1 MIKTKEDLRFYIQED
16 RKRNGQDRGRIRYL
30 MSLMAGSEQAHA
42 FKYLKC
48 LRHEEYHINN
58 KGFLHKLLAAY
69 FHVRLGR
76 MGLRYCITI
85 HPNICGYGL
94 KIMHLS
100 GGGGILINC
109 NRIGNYC
116 SVNSGTLIGN
126 VGNNEN
132 RPFIGDYVA
141 FGPGAKAFGKIT
153 IGDNVFVAPNAV
165 VTQDVAANSIVA
177 GVPAKL
183 LRKTKLED
191 NIVYQRYH
199 R

>member
-1 MIKTKEDLRFYIQED
+1 MIKTKKELRFYIQED

-100 GGGGILINC
+100 TQKLIL
-109 NRIGNYC
+109 
-116 SVNSGTLIGN
+116 
-126 VGNNEN
+126 
-132 RPFIGDYVA
+132 
-141 FGPGAKAFGKIT
+141 
-153 IGDNVFVAPNAV
+153 
-165 VTQDVAANSIVA
+165 
-177 GVPAKL
+177 L
-183 LRKTKLED
+183 LL
-191 NIVYQRYH
+191 
-199 R
+199 

>member
-1 MIKTKEDLRFYIQED
+1 M
-16 RKRNGQDRGRIRYL
+16 
-30 MSLMAGSEQAHA
+30 
-42 FKYLKC
+42 
-48 LRHEEYHINN
+48 
-58 KGFLHKLLAAY
+58 
-69 FHVRLGR
+69 
-76 MGLRYCITI
+76 
-85 HPNICGYGL
+85 
-94 KIMHLS
+94 
-100 GGGGILINC
+100 INC

-153 IGDNVFVAPNAV
+153 IGDNVFVAPNAL
-165 VTQDVAANSIVA
+165 VTKDVAANSIVA

>member
-165 VTQDVAANSIVA
+165 VTKDVAANSIVA